1 MTTLFTALNTI
12 NRMNFANYNGVIYLA
27 DDFDP
32 ILVATAATGYNAGI
46 AGPTNTPVGNAGA
59 ALGGMTTPGTHLMR
73 YRYQNSQTGYV
84 SNPSVA
90 ASITSTSINAT
101 LEFSVGAVGSGDDV
115 IISSDP
121 KVDTILIELTTIS
134 DATFYVY
141 PTSFPNTVPGGG
153 ILEMSQPD
161 AVLIQGVNADSLYG
175 AASTFDL
182 MSHEVPQALG
192 DVAAIRNRM
201 FYGVDY
207 PYALTGVTVNSG
219 ATSFTGTGFIAQW
232 VGRLLNPGP
241 GSAAYQIA
249 TINST
254 LTAGTLTSV
263 YAGAT
268 ATGAAS
274 VYVKLP
280 NRGYYSRLN
289 FPEECYAAGYARD
302 FLGGRPD
309 RMRAMYPRPDGL
321 YVFGAFSSERLAF
334 QSDPSAVSS
343 ALYPILG
350 NRGTLNKRCLVEAE
364 GSLFA
369 WDAAGIYRVEQIP
382 VPVSEPIDQ
391 SLREMVD
398 FTQFTSF
405 HGVYDPI
412 DRTLMWFFTAIG
424 DTAPHYCVCKE
435 FFTDR
440 WFFYYFQQGITCSQ
454 QIAGTDG
461 QVRAWLGD
469 SNGYTWA
476 FGVTGTFDGVPPSQ
490 TASCTLLL
498 AGSTTSIINVNQ
510 ALNTALGNAGAS
522 VYIPATG
529 DLRFVT
535 SNTSS
540 AITLNAPLSVLPAD
554 GSAVWLGM
562 IPITYTSKLWQG
574 ASAADKKSP
583 DTFDM
588 TFYPGTTT
596 GYANV
601 YFYQDVSATPVAY
614 VKDSSYVLPSG
625 VDIVG
630 GALQITLAGGG
641 NNTGYI
647 SVPMPSDWNRSI
659 QFQIIQQIP
668 DGPFR
673 LIDCGFHTE
682 TTEAAPNRTE

>member
-46 AGPTNTPVGNAGA
+46 AGPTNTPVGDAAG
-59 ALGGMTTPGTHLMR
+59 ALGGLTTPGTHLMR

-161 AVLIQGVNADSLYG
+161 AVIIQGLNADSLYG
-175 AASTFDL
+175 SASAFDL

-192 DVAAIRNRM
+192 DVCAIRNRM

-207 PYALTGVTVNSG
+207 PYALAGVTVNSG
-219 ATSFTGTGFIAQW
+219 AASFAGTGFSAQW

-241 GSAAYQIA
+241 GSVAFQIA
-249 TINST
+249 TINSVG
-254 LTAGTLTSV
+254 TAGTLTSV
-263 YAGAT
+263 YTGAT

-280 NRGYYSRLN
+280 NRVYYSRLN
-289 FPEECYAAGYARD
+289 FPEECYAAGFARD
-302 FLGGRPD
+302 VLIGRPD
-309 RMRAMYPRPDGL
+309 RLRAMYARPDGI
-321 YVFGAFSSERLAF
+321 YFFGAFSADRLAF
-334 QSDPSAVSS
+334 QSDPSAESS
-343 ALYPILG
+343 ALYPING
-350 NRGTLNKRCLVEAE
+350 NRGILNKRCLVEAE

-369 WDAAGIYRVEQIP
+369 WDAAGIYRVEQVP
-382 VPVSEPIDQ
+382 VPVSESIDQ
-391 SLREMVD
+391 ALREMVD
-398 FTQFTSF
+398 FSQFQSF

-412 DRTLMWFFTAIG
+412 DRTLMWFFTALG
-424 DTAPHYCVCKE
+424 DTVPHYCVCKE

-454 QIAGTDG
+454 LIAGTDG

-476 FGVTGTFDGVPPSQ
+476 FGVIGAFDGVPPSQ
-490 TASCTLLL
+490 TATCTLV
-498 AGSTTSIINVNQ
+498 AGSSTTSILTVNET
-510 ALNTALGNAGAS
+510 LNTAIGNAGAS
-522 VYIPATG
+522 VYIPSTG
-529 DLRFVT
+529 DVRFVQSNT
-535 SNTSS
+535 SNT
-540 AITLNAPLSVLPAD
+540 ITLISALSALPAN
-554 GSAVWLGM
+554 GAAIWLGM
-562 IPITYTSKLWQG
+562 IPITYTSKQWQG
-574 ASAADKKSP
+574 DGAMDKKSP
-583 DTFDM
+583 DTFDV
-588 TFYPGTTT
+588 TVYPGTTT
-596 GYANV
+596 GYMQV
-601 YFYQDVSATPVAY
+601 YFYQDIAATPVLYAP
-614 VKDSSYVLPSG
+614 DASYVFPSG
-625 VDIVG
+625 VTCPNGI
-630 GALQITLAGGG
+630 LQIQLCGGG
-641 NNTGYI
+641 NNTGYT
-647 SVPMPSDWNRSI
+647 SVPMPSDWNRSL
-659 QFQIIQQIP
+659 QFTIIQNVP

-673 LIDCGFHTE
+673 LIDCGFHAEPTE
-682 TTEAAPNRTE
+682 TAPNRTE